1 MISPNE
7 CKKGSGVSIRI
18 ERLLLDGFNFTAPE
32 QRVFRAAFELEL
44 GRRFASGQFEAS
56 CGGAILSLPA
66 QNIQI
71 PKTPSPAILGE
82 QIGATVFATFQ
93 K

>member
-1 MISPNE
+1 MIAPNE
-7 CKKGSGVSIRI
+7 YRNGNSVSIRI
-18 ERLLLDGFNFTAPE
+18 ERLVLDGFNFTAPE

-44 GRRFASGQFEAS
+44 GRRFASGQFAS
-56 CGGAILSLPA
+56 CGGAVPSLPA

-71 PKTPSPAILGE
+71 PKPPSPTILGE
-82 QIGATVFATFQ
+82 QIGATVFAAFQ